1 MTIEQFYRAKAIV
14 DGMERVTKK
23 IKDLKE
29 ELGTVGDA
37 KTNKVLIVNYVG
49 TFEFYPDKG
58 RLARFLQEEISALES
73 EKVRLAKDLEEIR

>member
-1 MTIEQFYRAKAIV
+1 MTIEQFYGAKAIV
-14 DGMERVTKK
+14 DGMERATKK
-23 IKDLKE
+23 IQDLKE

-37 KTNKVLIVNYVG
+37 RENKVLIVNHVG
-49 TFEFYPDKG
+49 SFEFYPDKG